1 MKKNML
7 ILTFGNI
14 KYDGRLNTI
23 ISSLKDKFSLIALSN
38 NRSIE
43 SNDNNILFYS
53 WCSKNIFLQIFLM
66 LYLTVRCIKKVD
78 IIFLD
83 NRKAA
88 TLFYFINFFYRTKK
102 FVIQDMR
109 ELYTLHEEY
118 SLYSKIGT
126 FFEHSQV
133 KKSNLVIVCND
144 HRKRLVKRLLSPKNV
159 TIFENKRALQSIVS
173 RKGNIS

>member
-1 MKKNML
+1 M
-7 ILTFGNI
+7 F
-14 KYDGRLNTI
+14 
-23 ISSLKDKFSLIALSN
+23 A
-38 NRSIE
+38 
-43 SNDNNILFYS
+43 
-53 WCSKNIFLQIFLM
+53 
-66 LYLTVRCIKKVD
+66 
-78 IIFLD
+78 IIFPTFAGN

>member
-88 TLFYFINFFYRTKK
+88 TLFYFINFFYRTK
-102 FVIQDMR
+102 
-109 ELYTLHEEY
+109 
-118 SLYSKIGT
+118 
-126 FFEHSQV
+126 
-133 KKSNLVIVCND
+133 NL
-144 HRKRLVKRLLSPKNV
+144 
-159 TIFENKRALQSIVS
+159 
-173 RKGNIS
+173 